1 MDILTLNVSY
11 FNITADGHLEDHQTN
26 LTALSSICDEFRM
39 HLNHWICIK
48 HRVQQNRWL
57 RAILPSISAVM
68 DQICQ
73 QFVRL
78 QETAFWWVVC
88 SLLSYYAISGVL
100 NLFMVRANMKT
111 GLSDG
116 GHEYTYLGSSV
127 KVAVLLVCTQKI
139 CELIQI
145 SLTLNLFA

>member
-1 MDILTLNVSY
+1 MKIEYLTSKTKARSLGSQHKKGNSRLPETENTVHERRLPE
-11 FNITADGHLEDHQTN
+11 NQQEGG
-26 LTALSSICDEFRM
+26 SS
-39 HLNHWICIK
+39 
-48 HRVQQNRWL
+48 
-57 RAILPSISAVM
+57 RA
-68 DQICQ
+68 
-73 QFVRL
+73 
-78 QETAFWWVVC
+78 
-88 SLLSYYAISGVL
+88 GVL

>member
-1 MDILTLNVSY
+1 MTGSDCRAYHAIMWLVDRHALCCEFSC
-11 FNITADGHLEDHQTN
+11 HQ
-26 LTALSSICDEFRM
+26 A
-39 HLNHWICIK
+39 K
-48 HRVQQNRWL
+48 
-57 RAILPSISAVM
+57 P
-68 DQICQ
+68 
-73 QFVRL
+73 
-78 QETAFWWVVC
+78 
-88 SLLSYYAISGVL
+88 GVL

-116 GHEYTYLGSSV
+116 GHEYTYLRSSV